1 MSQIAVLSADNS
13 LLDLLHSSGLKGER
27 VGAADVT
34 SESRDGEAPQVLVVD
49 ARRRDK
55 LPDGVA
61 AFRRKHPESG
71 IVLVLS
77 SLEPKL
83 MLEAMRAGITEC
95 VAEPVTAPALDEA
108 VRRVLTNAPAA
119 SSGQMYAFV
128 GAKGGVGTTTLAVNT
143 AAALGRVAKGSVLMV
158 DLHLAHG
165 DGAIFLGVE
174 PRFSIADALDNIQ
187 RVDQSFLAGVIEKT
201 NVGIHLLAS
210 AARPLRA
217 PLDGRRV
224 RAMLDAAAQTYR
236 TTVLDVPR
244 SDAVMLDSLDA
255 ATTVLVVTSQELA
268 SLRNAIH
275 ITDTL
280 RHRYGTSKIKVV
292 INRFQQESPVASVD
306 IERAIGGA
314 VHHMIPSDY
323 RLALEAQN
331 TGRPLVL
338 DADGKLAKALKS
350 FAKDLAGL
358 GKDRAER
365 ASGGVLTRLAW
376 RRA

>member
-1 MSQIAVLSADNS
+1 MSQIAVLAADNS
-13 LLDLLHSSGLKGER
+13 LLDLLRTSGLKAER
-27 VGAADVT
+27 FGMAELT
-34 SESRDGEAPQVLVVD
+34 SAGDDSKAQLLVVD
-49 ARRRDK
+49 ARRREK

-61 AFRRKHPESG
+61 AFRRKHPETG
-71 IVLVLS
+71 IVVVLS
-77 SLEPKL
+77 ALEPRL

-95 VAEPVTAPALDEA
+95 IAEPVTAQALDEA
-108 VRRVLTNAPAA
+108 VRRVLTNAPPAA
-119 SSGQMYAFV
+119 SGNVYAFV

-143 AAALGRVAKGSVLMV
+143 AAALGRIAKGSVLMM

-165 DGAIFLGVE
+165 DGAVFLGVE
-174 PRFSIADALDNIQ
+174 PRFSVADALDNIQ

-217 PLDGRRV
+217 PVDGRRV
-224 RAMLDAAAQTYR
+224 RALLDTAAQTYR

-275 ITDTL
+275 ITDSL
-280 RHRYGTSKIKVV
+280 RHRYGASKIKVV
-292 INRFQQESPVASVD
+292 INRFQHESAVASVD
-306 IERAIGGA
+306 IERAIGSA
-314 VHHMIPSDY
+314 VHHAIPNDY
-323 RLALEAQN
+323 RAAIEAQN

-350 FAKDLAGL
+350 LAKDLSGV
-358 GKDRAER
+358 GKEREER
-365 ASGGVLTRLAW
+365 APGVLARLAW